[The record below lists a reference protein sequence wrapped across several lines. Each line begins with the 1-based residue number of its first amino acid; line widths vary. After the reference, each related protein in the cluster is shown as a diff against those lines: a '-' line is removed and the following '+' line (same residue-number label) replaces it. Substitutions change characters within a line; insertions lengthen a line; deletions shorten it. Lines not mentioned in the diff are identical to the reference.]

1 MKDLAYLSELKED
14 DLYHHYHPVLQHLSS
29 NDDDDGD
36 LASPADR
43 DLFHSLLTRYHRE
56 TLREA
61 LEGQRELRERLEG
74 QEQRLKEQER
84 KMLVVMAMVEK
95 MRLQQQ

>member
-1 MKDLAYLSELKED
+1 MKDLAYLSELQED
-14 DLYHHYHPVLQHLSS
+14 ELYHHYQPILQHLSS
-29 NDDDDGD
+29 IEDDGD

-43 DLFHSLLTRYHRE
+43 DLYHSLLKRYHRE

-61 LEGQRELRERLEG
+61 LEGQRELRERLEA

-84 KMLVVMAMVEK
+84 KMLVVMAIVMK
-95 MRLQQQ
+95 LQ

>member
-29 NDDDDGD
+29 FDEDGD

-43 DLFHSLLTRYHRE
+43 DLYHSLMTRYHRE
-56 TLREA
+56 TPVRPSRDS
-61 LEGQRELRERLEG
+61 GSSGSGWRHRR
-74 QEQRLKEQER
+74 
-84 KMLVVMAMVEK
+84 
-95 MRLQQQ
+95 

>member
-29 NDDDDGD
+29 FDEDGD

-43 DLFHSLLTRYHRE
+43 DLYHSLMTRYHRE

-61 LEGQRELRERLEG
+61 LEGQRELRERVEA
-74 QEQRLKEQER
+74 QEVRLKEQER
-84 KMLVVMAMVEK
+84 KMLVVMAKVEK

>member
-1 MKDLAYLSELKED
+1 MNDLAYLSELKED
-14 DLYHHYHPVLQHLSS
+14 DLYHHYQPILQHLSS
-29 NDDDDGD
+29 NDDEGD

-43 DLFHSLLTRYHRE
+43 DLYHSLLTRYHRE

-61 LEGQRELRERLEG
+61 LEGQRELRERLEA

-95 MRLQQQ
+95 LRL

>member
-29 NDDDDGD
+29 NDDDGD
-36 LASPADR
+36 LASPGDR

>member
-1 MKDLAYLSELKED
+1 MRDLAYLSELKED
-14 DLYHHYHPVLQHLSS
+14 DLYHHYHPILQHLSS
-29 NDDDDGD
+29 SDDGD

-43 DLFHSLLTRYHRE
+43 DLYHSLMKRYHRE

-61 LEGQRELRERLEG
+61 LEGQRELRERLEA

-95 MRLQQQ
+95 MRL

>member
-14 DLYHHYHPVLQHLSS
+14 DLYHHYQPILQHLSS
-29 NDDDDGD
+29 NDDEGD

-43 DLFHSLLTRYHRE
+43 DLYHSLLTRYHRE

-61 LEGQRELRERLEG
+61 LEGQRELRERLEA

-95 MRLQQQ
+95 LRL

>member
-14 DLYHHYHPVLQHLSS
+14 DLYHHYHPILQHLSS
-29 NDDDDGD
+29 NDDEGD

-43 DLFHSLLTRYHRE
+43 DLYHSLLTRYHRE

-61 LEGQRELRERLEG
+61 LEGQQELRERLEA

-95 MRLQQQ
+95 LRL